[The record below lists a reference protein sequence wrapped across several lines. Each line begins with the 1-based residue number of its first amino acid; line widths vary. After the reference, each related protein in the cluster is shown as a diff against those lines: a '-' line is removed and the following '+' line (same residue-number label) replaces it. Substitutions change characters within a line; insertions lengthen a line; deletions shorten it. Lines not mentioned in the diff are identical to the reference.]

1 MEKRAFTNRGYDEA
15 IKALNN
21 LQTNS
26 EVLDAV
32 LVTIFLH
39 NISMSQL

>member
-1 MEKRAFTNRGYDEA
+1 MERRALTNRGYDEA

-32 LVTIFLH
+32 LVTIFT
-39 NISMSQL
+39 QFWVRQF